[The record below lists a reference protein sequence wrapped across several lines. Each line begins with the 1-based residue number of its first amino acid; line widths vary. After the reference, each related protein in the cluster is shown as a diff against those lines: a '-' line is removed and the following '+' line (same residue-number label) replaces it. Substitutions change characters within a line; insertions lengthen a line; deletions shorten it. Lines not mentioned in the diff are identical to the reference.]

1 MNLKILL
8 LSAALAPGLA
18 LSAFTVDDL
27 VVDNGIYAIENL
39 YWSKADQY
47 ISLYTAECQYEH
59 APLGL
64 SKSLHF
70 EYVKDVNG
78 NVLPKFV
85 KLVGFRGFT
94 GTMSYTDRDFI
105 FTIADENNNATEDGT
120 RLILPNDDDWSSNY
134 AGMAYL
140 NFESC
145 VSTDGRYMLG
155 ALYEIDP
162 KWYLENL
169 GQIPYLYQ
177 YGSTSNYGTFRVT
190 VSNWVGEMS
199 RNSEGNVVVEFANPA
214 IFYATGYS
222 GTYGYNAGRNIQ
234 SNIRNNVTHPKII
247 GHLTIETFRPT
258 GFLKVTEYPTT
269 TSGYSTTGTTTVVPY
284 KMEMNPDGTFSVVN
298 LTGYGYARC
307 ADPIDRVIPGT
318 LGGYADGGR
327 MVLTGGQLMDVYH
340 HPTTLNSVGARG
352 YDATLKVAR
361 LTNFPAK
368 NFDYEDVVGEM
379 SSDATIA
386 HTSETNFWVFPG
398 DCRTVI
404 KGASLKIG
412 PFAGVFHDTTSG
424 EIYRSTSAFSIESE
438 GGTAE
443 TDVTLDCKITSC
455 NCSFDEAEM
464 IKYVDCTFEVN
475 KNDMYVESYDIY
487 MIPAGKVSGNP
498 TNNEDFQDE
507 NGHKHAIYVGSV
519 TADSNSQT
527 IYPKAYNVS
536 TSVLLDKTIA
546 DAANEYYFFIAANY
560 RSDISVASLKSVS
573 RAASSLHPTYHS
585 LLSPG
590 TVTAIDG
597 ISAPEAGDA
606 EYYDL
611 HGRRV
616 ATPGQGIYLRRQGS
630 SVSKIRF

>member
-27 VVDNGIYAIENL
+27 VVDNGIYAIESL

-47 ISLYTAECQYEH
+47 INLYTGECDYEH

-120 RLILPNDDDWSSNY
+120 RLILPNDDSWGSNY
-134 AGMAYL
+134 AGMVYF

-145 VSTDGRYMLG
+145 VSTDGKYMLG
-155 ALYEIDP
+155 ALYAIDP
-162 KWYLENL
+162 KWYLDMFDY
-169 GQIPYLYQ
+169 IPYLYQ
-177 YGSTSNYGTFRVT
+177 YGKNTSYGCTPT
-190 VSNWVGEMS
+190 KKQWVGEMS
-199 RNSEGNVVVEFANPA
+199 RNSEGNIVVEFAEPA
-214 IFYATGYS
+214 IFYSTGYS
-222 GTYGYNAGRNIQ
+222 GTNGRGAGKYVQNSI
-234 SNIRNNVTHPKII
+234 SVNTTHPKII
-247 GHLTIETFRPT
+247 EHLTIETFRPT

-269 TSGYSTTGTTTVVPY
+269 TSGYSSTGTVSVVPY
-284 KMEMNPDGTFSVVN
+284 KMDVNPDGTFSVVN

-307 ADPIDRVIPGT
+307 ADPVDRVIPGT
-318 LGGYADGGR
+318 LSGYTDGDR

-340 HPTTLNSVGARG
+340 HPSVLSGVGGRS

-361 LTNFPAK
+361 LTNFPAR
-368 NFDYEDVVGEM
+368 NFDYEDVIGEM

-412 PFAGVFHDTTSG
+412 PFAGVNHDTTSG

-443 TDVTLDCKITSC
+443 TDVTLDCEITSC

-475 KNDMYVESYDIY
+475 KNDMYIESYDIY

-498 TNNEDFQDE
+498 TTNEDFLAG
-507 NGHKHAIYVGSV
+507 NGHKHAIYVGTV

-527 IYPKAYNVS
+527 IYPKAYNVT

-590 TVTAIDG
+590 TVTAIDA
-597 ISAPEAGDA
+597 ITAPEAGDA

>member
-27 VVDNGIYAIENL
+27 VVDNGIYAIESL

-47 ISLYTAECQYEH
+47 INLYTGECDYEH

-105 FTIADENNNATEDGT
+105 FTIADENNYPTEDGT
-120 RLILPNDDDWSSNY
+120 RLILPNDDSWGSNY
-134 AGMAYL
+134 AGMVYL

-145 VSTDGRYMLG
+145 VSTDGKYMLG
-155 ALYEIDP
+155 ALYAIDP
-162 KWYLENL
+162 KWYLDMFDY
-169 GQIPYLYQ
+169 IPYLYQ
-177 YGSTSNYGTFRVT
+177 YGKNTSSGCTPT
-190 VSNWVGEMS
+190 KQQWVGEMS
-199 RNSEGNVVVEFANPA
+199 RNSEGNVVVEFAEPA
-214 IFYATGYS
+214 IFYSTGYS
-222 GTYGYNAGRNIQ
+222 GTYGRGAGKYVQNSI
-234 SNIRNNVTHPKII
+234 SVNTTHPKII
-247 GHLTIETFRPT
+247 EHLTIETFRPT
-258 GFLKVTEYPTT
+258 GFLKVTEYPAT
-269 TSGYSTTGTTTVVPY
+269 TSGYSSTGTVSVVPY
-284 KMEMNPDGTFSVVN
+284 KMDVNPDGTFSVVN

-307 ADPIDRVIPGT
+307 ADPVDRVIPGT
-318 LGGYADGGR
+318 LSGYTDGGR

-340 HPTTLNSVGARG
+340 HPSVLSGVGGRS

-361 LTNFPAK
+361 LTNFPAR
-368 NFDYEDVVGEM
+368 NFDYEDVIGEM

-386 HTSETNFWVFPG
+386 HTSATNFWVFPG

-424 EIYRSTSAFSIESE
+424 EIYHSTSAFSIESE

-487 MIPAGKVSGNP
+487 MIPAGKVWGNP
-498 TNNEDFQDE
+498 TNNQDFQDE
-507 NGHKHAIYVGSV
+507 NGHTHAIYVGSV

-527 IYPKAYNVS
+527 TYPKAYNVS

-597 ISAPEAGDA
+597 ISASEAGDA

>member
-27 VVDNGIYAIENL
+27 VVDNGIYAIESL

-47 ISLYTAECQYEH
+47 ISLYTGECQYEH

-120 RLILPNDDDWSSNY
+120 RLILPNDDSWGSNY
-134 AGMAYL
+134 AGMVYL

-145 VSTDGRYMLG
+145 VSTDGKYMLG
-155 ALYEIDP
+155 ALYAIDP
-162 KWYLENL
+162 QWYLENL

-199 RNSEGNVVVEFANPA
+199 RNSDGNVVVEFANPA

-247 GHLTIETFRPT
+247 EHLTIETFRPT

-269 TSGYSTTGTTTVVPY
+269 TSGYSTTGTVSVVPY
-284 KMEMNPDGTFSVVN
+284 KMDVNPDGTFSVVN

-307 ADPIDRVIPGT
+307 ADPVDRVIPGS
-318 LGGYADGGR
+318 LSGYTDGGR

-361 LTNFPAK
+361 LTNFPAR

-379 SSDATIA
+379 SSDATIS

-412 PFAGVFHDTTSG
+412 PFAGVHHDTTSG
-424 EIYRSTSAFSIESE
+424 ETYRSTSAFSIESE

-498 TNNEDFQDE
+498 TNNGDFLE
-507 NGHKHAIYVGSV
+507 GNGHSAAIYVGSV

-560 RSDISVASLKSVS
+560 RSDIAVASLKSVS

-590 TVTAIDG
+590 TITAIDG
-597 ISAPEAGDA
+597 ISAPEAGDV

>member
-27 VVDNGIYAIENL
+27 VVDNGIYAIESL

-47 ISLYTAECQYEH
+47 INLYTGECDYEH

-78 NVLPKFV
+78 NVLRKYV

-94 GTMSYTDRDFI
+94 GATAYADRDFI
-105 FTIADENNNATEDGT
+105 FTIADEDNYPTEDGT
-120 RLILPNDDDWSSNY
+120 RLILPNSDSWAPN
-134 AGMAYL
+134 MAATG
-140 NFESC
+140 FDSC
-145 VSTDGRYMLG
+145 VSTDGKYMLG
-155 ALYEIDP
+155 ALYAIDP
-162 KWYLENL
+162 QWYLEN
-169 GQIPYLYQ
+169 GYPIPCLYQ
-177 YGSTSNYGTFRVT
+177 YGSRSNYGTFRVT
-190 VSNWVGEMS
+190 VSDWVGEMS
-199 RNSEGNVVVEFANPA
+199 RNSDGNVVVEFANPA

-222 GTYGYNAGRNIQ
+222 GTRYQYGRGVTVQ
-234 SNIRNNVTHPKII
+234 SNIGLAVTHPKII
-247 GHLTIETFRPT
+247 EHLTIETFRPT

-269 TSGYSTTGTTTVVPY
+269 TSGYSSTGTVSVVPY
-284 KMEMNPDGTFSVVN
+284 KMVVNPDGTFSAVN

-307 ADPIDRVIPGT
+307 ADDIDRVIPGT
-318 LGGYADGGR
+318 LSGYADGGR
-327 MVLTGGQLMDVYH
+327 MVLTGGQLMDMYH
-340 HPTTLNSVGARG
+340 HPTGVYDVGARG
-352 YDATLKVAR
+352 YDATLRVAR

-424 EIYRSTSAFSIESE
+424 EIYHSTSAFSIESE

-443 TDVTLDCKITSC
+443 TDVTLDCKISSC

-498 TNNEDFQDE
+498 TNNEDFLAG
-507 NGHKHAIYVGSV
+507 NGHSAAIYVGSV

-527 IYPKAYNVS
+527 TYPKAYNVS
-536 TSVLLDKTIA
+536 TSVLLDNAIA

-616 ATPGQGIYLRRQGS
+616 AVPGQGIYLRRQGS